1 MNLADFSV
9 TVSDVTDKLP
19 FVGNQVGKNTNPL
32 STGDIEGIIQDG
44 ESKLSNKIEDNGGDP
59 SNLTDDEKR
68 EIQEAVEAYAV
79 KESLDILGAVG
90 ERYNRYSDKW
100 ERMWSRFNSDNSSTG
115 GKGGGNSVV
124 TNIKAN
130 QPAGDSREKDDFM
143 SHDYE
148 F

>member
-115 GKGGGNSVV
+115 GKSGGNSVV